1 MKKLVR
7 RGPLQW
13 GMACGEWL
21 TFQDERKAQYPG
33 WWFEHEVPEGTSVR
47 VLEDAVAVLVERH
60 EILRTTFDVD
70 EDGCPEQR
78 VWSPERV
85 EVHALAAAD
94 PDQLQAF
101 RTRDFLVDSEWPCRF
116 GRVRRGTGAPAL
128 LACFSHI
135 AVDNRAK
142 EILKHDLAVIMESV
156 LAKRSPDLP
165 PVEWQP
171 LDYALYERS
180 EKTSALRRRAEEYW
194 ADALDRIPVATF
206 NIGEAPE
213 TVRYVDCRSSPRSAI
228 GQLERVA
235 EKIEVPMSAVFAA
248 VFGIALGA
256 ATGQE
261 VVPLDVTTHG
271 RVSRNALNVVAP
283 LARAVII
290 PGVLLADQSFG
301 DFARGL
307 HRLTFQANRYSM
319 VDTLE
324 YTEWRAVVN
333 GRKGGE
339 IGSRIALNFMYKQEG
354 GHHAADAPSRSGPQ
368 WESTVGDPVEYRSFS
383 HHLYVAVSGSGAR
396 LEFLVS
402 GNEAV
407 VGRGNTEAIARS
419 ITDLLACLD
428 DDPDRQVGDL
438 RGAVAGLFAAS
449 FRDSLRGEPVFSRG
463 DAFRPD
469 SIDAALR
476 AHAGVRAV
484 STRLEEGALVADVAV
499 SQPSLTEGELFA
511 FLKSQRSYRAVSRTV
526 PDRIRVERRAMSV
539 DPGVGRDAV
548 AASDAEAALVDCVRA
563 VNRLG
568 SADARLSYAECGGRF
583 FRAPAVLRR
592 LRSLGYEGL
601 KRNDLQLP
609 CSLSVLSERLDPTH
623 DQTPTH
629 GLAS

>member
-1 MKKLVR
+1 MEKLVR

-85 EVHALAAAD
+85 EVHALEQAD

-116 GRVRRGTGAPAL
+116 GRVLRGTGAPAL

-135 AVDNRAK
+135 VVDNRAK
-142 EILKHDLAVIMESV
+142 EILKQDLAVIMDAV

-180 EKTSALRRRAEEYW
+180 EKTAALRRRAEEYW
-194 ADALDRIPVATF
+194 AGALDRIPVATF

-213 TVRYVDCRSSPRSAI
+213 TVRYVDCRSSPRSAA
-228 GQLERVA
+228 GQLERIA
-235 EKIEVPMSAVFAA
+235 QKLDAPMNSVFAG
-248 VFGIALGA
+248 VFSIALGG
-256 ATGQE
+256 ATAQE

-271 RVSRNALNVVAP
+271 RVTRNALNVVAP

-290 PGVLLADQSFG
+290 PSVLLPDQSFG

-324 YTEWRAVVN
+324 YTEWRAVMS

-368 WESTVGDPVEYRSFS
+368 WESTVSDPVEYRSFS
-383 HHLYVAVSGSGAR
+383 HHLYVAASGSGAR
-396 LEFLVS
+396 LEFHVS

-407 VGRGNTEAIARS
+407 IGRGNTEVVARS
-419 ITDLLACLD
+419 ITDLLDHLD
-428 DDPDRQVGDL
+428 KDPDRSIG
-438 RGAVAGLFAAS
+438 G
-449 FRDSLRGEPVFSRG
+449 LRGEIAGLVAAPSRDPIHGEPVISRG

-469 SIDAALR
+469 FIDAALQT
-476 AHAGVRAV
+476 HAGVKEAR
-484 STRLEEGALVADVAV
+484 TRLEEGALVTEAAV
-499 SQPSLTEGELFA
+499 SEPSLTEAELIA
-511 FLKSQRSYRAVSRTV
+511 FLKSKRSYRAVSRTI
-526 PDRIRVERRAMSV
+526 PDRIRVERPETSADSSTEQN
-539 DPGVGRDAV
+539 A
-548 AASDAEAALVDCVRA
+548 AASDAASALIDCVRT

-568 SADARLSYAECGGRF
+568 SVDAQLSYAECGGRF
-583 FRAPAVLRR
+583 FRIPAVLRR
-592 LRSLGYEGL
+592 LRGLGYEGL
-601 KRNDLQLP
+601 NRNDLQMP
-609 CSLSVLSERLDPTH
+609 CSLTILAGRLGPAQGRTSAHED
-623 DQTPTH
+623 
-629 GLAS
+629 